1 MFNRILASTALAL
14 ILGVSGGAYA
24 QTAGGATTSGSLI
37 MQQQSGEML
46 AEDIIGANVRNA
58 QNESIGSVSDLILDQ
73 NGQLKG
79 AVISVGGFLG
89 IGDKKVAVPWNA
101 VKVGTAPT
109 AASGS
114 TGGGSTGGA
123 TSTASQDP
131 VLMVNMTKEELKS
144 AAPFKTVAQQQRET
158 ERASRPAPSG
168 APATAP
174 GTSRPATSPTQ

>member
-58 QNESIGSVSDLILDQ
+58 QNENIGSVTDLILDQ

-89 IGDKKVAVPWNA
+89 IGDKKVAVPWSA
-101 VKVGTAPT
+101 VKIGAPPV
-109 AASGS
+109 AAS
-114 TGGGSTGGA
+114 GSTGGA

-131 VLMVNMTKEELKS
+131 VLLVNMTKEELKS
-144 AAPFKTVAQQQRET
+144 AAPFKTAAQQQRET

-174 GTSRPATSPTQ
+174 GSSRPATSPTQ